1 KSQMTNIKQ
10 DEVILPDL
18 SEAERLDLKEVV
30 SQQKFTQPPARYN
43 DASLIKELEKR
54 GIGRPSTYASIL
66 STIVDRGYVERVEK
80 RYNPTSIGETVNDF
94 LVTYFGTVMDYQF
107 TADMEEDLDRIA
119 RGEKEWKFVMKAFWG
134 PFEKAVKVVD
144 KNAGRVEIPVE
155 KTGEKCPKCE
165 GGELVIRTGKFGKFM
180 SCNRFP
186 ECDYKA
192 SLKQT
197 VEGVE
202 CPECHG
208 EIVQKR
214 TRTGRIF
221 WGCNNYPKC
230 KWASWQD
237 PRKKGTQ

>member
-1 KSQMTNIKQ
+1 
-10 DEVILPDL
+10 
-18 SEAERLDLKEVV
+18 
-30 SQQKFTQPPARYN
+30 
-43 DASLIKELEKR
+43 
-54 GIGRPSTYASIL
+54 
-66 STIVDRGYVERVEK
+66 
-80 RYNPTSIGETVNDF
+80 
-94 LVTYFGTVMDYQF
+94 MDYQF

-119 RGEKEWKFVMKAFWG
+119 RGEKEWKQVMKAFWG
-134 PFEKAVKVVD
+134 PFEKSVKAVD

-155 KTGEKCPKCE
+155 KTGEKCPKCKE
-165 GGELVIRTGKFGKFM
+165 GELVIRTGRFGKFM

-202 CPECHG
+202 CPDCHG

-221 WGCNNYPKC
+221 WGCSTYPKC

-237 PRKKGTQ
+237 PRKKGVQ